1 MRSDSR
7 LAILW
12 FPLALLLALHLLY
25 IAPESS
31 PPRQGDLTGA
41 DSYVRLNRVVQLHE
55 TGQWFDDINPR
66 GNAPYGESQLYS
78 RPLDV
83 LLMAGAWA
91 LAPSG
96 DFDKGLFWAGTAI
109 GPMLH
114 LLTLLALLWAA
125 RPVFDRRLL
134 FLIAIL
140 FLAQPAL
147 AGHFYAGRA
156 DHHSLFMLL
165 FVVSLGVMIRLLCR
179 PFKVTTGLL
188 AGVVTALPLWLSA
201 EGLLPIVVN
210 TGTLALFWAAAGRDH
225 ARKSLWF
232 AVGLCA
238 SVAMILVAERSWAGI
253 FDIEYDRV
261 SIVHWVLTAL
271 ILGFWS
277 IVSLSHRITGALD
290 GWRARLGLMAGCGVL
305 AAAVMWVLFPD
316 FYRGPFAAAD
326 PRIGAIWHDY
336 VQDNQPLFF
345 GAYSTLGNAISVL
358 GQALL
363 ALPYLIWLAWRERDP
378 GSRTVARYMLVGLAV
393 FLPLT
398 LFQARLAG
406 YTAIL
411 LLFPYGVLVARVID
425 RVEGVSRSALKK
437 LWRPVLIVIFAV
449 GFVGLGSVIESFET
463 AGQAKPA
470 KSGCPIK
477 DIAAFLNNAER
488 WRARPVTILTSAD
501 YAPELLY
508 RTPHR
513 VVATPNHR
521 NGAGL
526 LDTHNIYAAANDDD
540 ARALV
545 EARDIALILLCP
557 NTGEV
562 ERYRPPGGGD
572 GLYHRLLRG
581 AAPDWLRA
589 VALPADLA
597 DDVRMFETVRQ

>member
-1 MRSDSR
+1 MHAKSR
-7 LAILW
+7 LATIW
-12 FPLALLLALHLLY
+12 FPLALLLALHLVY

-41 DSYVRLNRVVQLHE
+41 DSYVRLNRVVQLNE
-55 TGQWFDDINPR
+55 TGQWFDDVNPR

-83 LLMAGAWA
+83 ILMAGAWA
-91 LAPSG
+91 FAPSG
-96 DFDKGLFWAGTAI
+96 DFDKGLFRAGAAL
-109 GPMLH
+109 GPVLH
-114 LLTLLALLWAA
+114 LLTLLALFWAA
-125 RPVFDRRLL
+125 RPVFNRRLL

-165 FVVSLGVMIRLLCR
+165 FVVSLGMMFRLLCR

-201 EGLLPIVVN
+201 EDLLPIVVN
-210 TGTLALFWAAAGRDH
+210 TGTLALFWAASGRDH
-225 ARKSLWF
+225 ARKALWF
-232 AVGLCA
+232 AAGLCA
-238 SVAMILVAERSWAGI
+238 SVAVILVAERSPAGI

-271 ILGFWS
+271 ILGFWA
-277 IVSLSHRITGALD
+277 VVHLGHGITD
-290 GWRARLGLMAGCGVL
+290 GWRARLGLVAAGGGL
-305 AAAVMWVLFPD
+305 AAAVIWGLFPD

-345 GAYSTLGNAISVL
+345 GEYSTIGGAISVL

-363 ALPYLIWLAWRERDP
+363 AVPFLVWLAWKERDA
-378 GSRTVARYMLVGLAV
+378 GLRTVARYLLVGAAV
-393 FLPLT
+393 VLPLT

-406 YTAIL
+406 YMAIL
-411 LLFPYGVLVARVID
+411 LLFPYGLLLARVID
-425 RVEGVSRSALKK
+425 RVEGLSRSAVKK

-449 GFVGLGSVIESFET
+449 GFVGLGSVIESFEN

-477 DIAAFLNNAER
+477 DVAAFLNNAER

-508 RTPHR
+508 RTRHR

-521 NGAGL
+521 NAAGL
-526 LDTHNIYAAANDDD
+526 MDTHNIYAAANDDD

-581 AAPDWLRA
+581 ATPDWLRA
-589 VALPADLA
+589 IALPEGLKG
-597 DDVRMFETVRQ
+597 DVRMFETVR